1 MGENATDCPSSPVVI
16 DVVEV
21 SEVMLVLEG
30 NDVSI
35 VFTTVVSLEV
45 GAVAISDVV
54 RGMMLIPKEDKVADV
69 LSIEYVS

>member
-1 MGENATDCPSSPVVI
+1 
-16 DVVEV
+16 
-21 SEVMLVLEG
+21 MLVLEG

-45 GAVAISDVV
+45 GAVDISDVV